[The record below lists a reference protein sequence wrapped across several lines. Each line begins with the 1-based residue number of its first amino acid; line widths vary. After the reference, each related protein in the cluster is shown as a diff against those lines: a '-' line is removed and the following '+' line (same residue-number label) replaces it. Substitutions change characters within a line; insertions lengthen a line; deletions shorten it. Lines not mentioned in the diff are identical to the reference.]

1 MIGRRRPRPTRLLA
15 ALPGAPSFV
24 SGSLHGPEE
33 GDLAMLIGLAAIGV
47 AALAI
52 TIVVLGARRLASR
65 GTQVPEPTDRGRQR
79 LPRDEEI
86 DPIVAALGVGDERSA
101 RRRRR
106 PPPFD
111 EDRPPS
117 WPAT

>member
-1 MIGRRRPRPTRLLA
+1 MTRWRTPPTRLLA

-24 SGSLHGPEE
+24 SGSFHGPEE

-47 AALAI
+47 AAVAL

-65 GTQVPEPTDRGRQR
+65 GRQDPEPTDRSRER
-79 LPRDEEI
+79 LRREDDV
-86 DPIVAALGVGDERSA
+86 DPIVAALGVGDRDSA